1 VRRFWGPV
9 RCACKTARPARRPE
23 RPPRSLRSRGCRLA
37 GRQPAARPRGSL
49 AGSCEM
55 LTPTGRR
62 PYTADRRWWC
72 ADGCRRGPRAPHW
85 SRPCRSPRRRR
96 AGTRPT
102 VRPLSTRLAAAMLGG
117 ARAPARNVSASK
129 QALRRPRSGSSVTR
143 RAALR
148 RVCGA
153 RTLSRSPTLLG
164 LAARVPVGQS
174 PLQLGIPALS
184 PTQLRGPVGLHAT
197 CGALLHVPFL
207 FVERAPPTYRRN
219 APTAGRS
226 RRMNTLLAY
235 LRRMSV
241 L

>member
-1 VRRFWGPV
+1 MSPGRRHS
-9 RCACKTARPARRPE
+9 CDQSRRS
-23 RPPRSLRSRGCRLA
+23 RSRPRSRQACAFISISGWNGHSRTSVVSIA
-37 GRQPAARPRGSL
+37 GG
-49 AGSCEM
+49 
-55 LTPTGRR
+55 
-62 PYTADRRWWC
+62 
-72 ADGCRRGPRAPHW
+72 
-85 SRPCRSPRRRR
+85 PCRSPRRRR

-129 QALRRPRSGSSVTR
+129 QAQRPPRSGSSVIR

-153 RTLSRSPTLLG
+153 RTVPRSPTLLG

-174 PLQLGIPALS
+174 PLELGIPALS

-207 FVERAPPTYRRN
+207 FVERVPPTYRRC

-226 RRMNTLLAY
+226 RRMNTPLAY

-241 L
+241 LYSLP